1 MTELLQQSFL
11 LLLTAIIAVP
21 VSRRLGLSSV
31 LGYLVAGVLIGPY
44 VLGFVGGGEGE
55 ELMHVAEFGVVMML
69 FLIGLEVDL
78 KRLWRLRGAIFGAGG
93 LQVTMATGVIG
104 GAAYAFG
111 LPWQTSLAFGFILAL
126 SSTAIAL
133 QTLNEKN
140 QLGSPGGQK
149 AFAVL
154 LFQDIAVIPALA
166 LLPLLALPAGTLT
179 GTATDPQPS
188 LEATAPA
195 LAHAQ
200 EAHDTNDAHAGDDH
214 GESMDHLIAELP
226 VWGQVSV
233 TLAALA
239 ALVFLGPLLARRVF
253 QVVAGLQIRE
263 LFTAA
268 ALLLVIGV
276 SLLMLLLGL
285 SPALGAFLAGVVLA
299 GSEFRHEIEA
309 DIEPFKGL
317 LLGLFFIAVGAGMN
331 LSLFLE
337 IPLLILGLALLL
349 TIGKSVLLWPVGKLY
364 RLHPQQNALFSVSLG
379 QGGEFA
385 FVLGAFALMSGV
397 FDPGLSNLLQM
408 SVAVSMA
415 LSPFLFLFNDRVLQP
430 RLCVSAEPETP
441 GDAIDESNPIIIAGF
456 GRFGHIVGRLLRAHG
471 VGATVLDNDASHVE
485 LLRKLG
491 LKVYFGDA
499 TRFDML
505 ESAGAAD
512 AKLLV
517 AALDS
522 PQMNLRVI
530 QTAKRYFPHLKI
542 LARAHGRQEAYQVL
556 DAQADGVYRETLDTS
571 LRVAG
576 DALRLLGFRALTVER
591 ALAAFRD
598 HDERVV
604 REMAGYTGD
613 QQAYIREARARI
625 EELDLLFRSDDRGDP
640 LSGQMAAWDI
650 TSLLDDPALTVS
662 EDARARV
669 CGAGDASSAQSMN
682 ADSERVERT

>member
-1 MTELLQQSFL
+1 MNALLQQAFV

-21 VSRRLGLSSV
+21 LSRRFGLSSV
-31 LGYLVAGVLIGPY
+31 LGYLVAGIFIGPY
-44 VLGFVGGGEGE
+44 VLGFIGGAKGA
-55 ELMHVAEFGVVMML
+55 ELMHIAEFGVVMML

-78 KRLWRLRGAIFGAGG
+78 SKLWRLRGAIFGAGG
-93 LQVTMATGVIG
+93 GQVTVTTGIIG
-104 GAAYAFG
+104 GGAYLFG

-133 QTLNEKN
+133 QTLAEKN
-140 QLGSPGGQK
+140 QLTSPGGQK

-166 LLPLLALPAGTLT
+166 LLPLLAVDPA
-179 GTATDPQPS
+179 PKN
-188 LEATAPA
+188 EAAPA
-195 LAHAQ
+195 PEAIEAFIDNAEPAYLVAAGAPVDEGHDVEGHDGHA
-200 EAHDTNDAHAGDDH
+200 AMDTA
-214 GESMDHLIAELP
+214 IKQLP
-226 VWGQVSV
+226 GWAQVCV

-239 ALVFLGPLLARRVF
+239 ALVFIGPRIARGVF
-253 QVVAGLQIRE
+253 LVVASLQIRE

-268 ALLLVIGV
+268 ALLLVIAV

-331 LSLFLE
+331 LSLFTE
-337 IPLLILGLALLL
+337 TPLSILALALML
-349 TIGKSVLLWPVGKLY
+349 TVGKALIIYPIGKLY

-385 FVLGAFALMSGV
+385 FVLGAFALSQGV
-397 FDPGLSNLLQM
+397 FQPGLANILQM

-415 LSPFLFLFNDRVLQP
+415 ISPFLFLLNDRWLQKK
-430 RLCVSAEPETP
+430 LCVATAPEST
-441 GDAIDESNPIIIAGF
+441 GDAIEESNPVIIAGF
-456 GRFGHIVGRLLRAHG
+456 GRFGHIIGRILRSYG

-499 TRFDML
+499 ARFDML
-505 ESAGAAD
+505 EAAGAGKAR
-512 AKLLV
+512 LLV

-522 PQMNLRVI
+522 PEMNLRVV
-530 QTAKRYFPHLKI
+530 QTARKHFPHLRI

-556 DAQADGVYRETLDTS
+556 DAGVNDVYRETLDTS
-571 LRVAG
+571 LKLSG
-576 DALRLLGFRALTVER
+576 DILKILGHRALAVER
-591 ALAAFRD
+591 ALIAFRR

-604 REMAGYTGD
+604 REMAGYAGD
-613 QQAYIREARARI
+613 TQEYIREARARI
-625 EELDLLFRSDDRGDP
+625 EEVDLLFRSDRQGDP
-640 LSGQMAAWDI
+640 LSGQMAAWD
-650 TSLLDDPALTVS
+650 TASLIHDPAIGASADAKSAAKAKEAPGSAHS
-662 EDARARV
+662 E
-669 CGAGDASSAQSMN
+669 QF
-682 ADSERVERT
+682 

>member
-1 MTELLQQSFL
+1 MNELLQQSFL

-21 VSRRLGLSSV
+21 ISRRLGLSSV

-93 LQVTMATGVIG
+93 LQVTTATAVIG
-104 GAAYAFG
+104 GAAYLFG
-111 LPWQTSLAFGFILAL
+111 LPWQTALAFGFILSL

-133 QTLNEKN
+133 QTLAEKN
-140 QLGSPGGQK
+140 QLRSPAGQK
-149 AFAVL
+149 SFAVL

-166 LLPLLALPAGTLT
+166 LLPLLALPMETPEPAIPAEET
-179 GTATDPQPS
+179 
-188 LEATAPA
+188 LEAAAHPA
-195 LAHAQ
+195 GEGDA
-200 EAHDTNDAHAGDDH
+200 AHDTHGGDAHGH
-214 GESMDHLIAELP
+214 EMDHLIAELP
-226 VWGQVSV
+226 VWGQVCV

-285 SPALGAFLAGVVLA
+285 SPALGAFVAGVVLA

-337 IPLLILGLALLL
+337 TPLRIVGLALLL
-349 TIGKSVLLWPVGKLY
+349 TLGKGLLLWPIGKLY

-385 FVLGAFALMSGV
+385 FVLGAFAVTSGV
-397 FDPGLSNLLQM
+397 FAAGVANLLQM

-415 LSPFLFLFNDRVLQP
+415 LSPFLFLFNDRVLQK
-430 RLCVSAEPETP
+430 RLGVSAEPASE
-441 GDAIDESNPIIIAGF
+441 GDAIEESNPVIIAGF
-456 GRFGHIVGRLLRAHG
+456 GRFGHIIGRLLRAHG

-505 ESAGAAD
+505 EAAGAAE
-512 AKLLV
+512 ARLLV

-522 PQMNLRVI
+522 PEMNLQVI
-530 QTAKRYFPHLKI
+530 QTARRHFPNLHI

-556 DAQADGVYRETLDTS
+556 DAKADGVYRETLDTS
-571 LRVAG
+571 LRLAG
-576 DALRLLGFRALTVER
+576 DALRFLGFRALTVER
-591 ALAAFRD
+591 ALLAFRC

-613 QQAYIREARARI
+613 QQTYIREARARI

-640 LSGQMAAWDI
+640 ISQQMAAWDI
-650 TSLLDDPALTVS
+650 TSLLEDPALAVS
-662 EDARARV
+662 EDARARSRAAKD
-669 CGAGDASSAQSMN
+669 GQGFPEMDAG
-682 ADSERVERT
+682 SERVESP